1 MQLQLQVKKNKTE
14 RLSQIIKTPVLC
26 LLKSSLLLL
35 AISMTGCSMNNPA
48 HSPPIEGD
56 IKISKSHNG
65 ELCFMPLFSSAISNG
80 DFMDLDHINMEEL
93 AILDPSK
100 QGGGYVLLRISP
112 TNKKFFILNNGQK
125 ICLNS
130 NSPNLEQTI
139 YTPLD
144 KQLLSVSING
154 LDDEKKYTVNFY
166 KEFDYPYTPE

>member
-1 MQLQLQVKKNKTE
+1 MRLLIQRGIKE
-14 RLSQIIKTPVLC
+14 RLNQTVKPPIYH
-26 LLKSSLLLL
+26 LLNSSLILL
-35 AISMTGCSMNNPA
+35 AVNISGCIMNNPE

-56 IKISKSHNG
+56 IEISRDSKG
-65 ELCFMPLFSSAISNG
+65 DLCFMPLFSSAMSSG
-80 DFMDLDHINMEEL
+80 DFIDLDHIKMKEL
-93 AILDPSK
+93 AILNPSL